1 MGQYYYAV
9 SSLPHLYF
17 DSETYPST
25 EEFFQLCCENL
36 SEADLNIFKE
46 IYQADSGETGNG
58 FLRRWFS
65 WNRSLRFELA
75 VLRAQNLGMDFD
87 GYQGIDKMTGTEE
100 LAREAYNQESPLTS
114 EEVLERGRWGFLD
127 ELEVGHFFD
136 LQKLLVYGL
145 KLSILERKS
154 RFNIDK
160 GLENFKRIYGAVT
173 EGKIGEQPE

>member
-17 DSETYPST
+17 DSEVYPSA
-25 EEFFQLCCENL
+25 EEFSQLCLENL
-36 SEADLNIFKE
+36 SAADLKVFQKMDQVASDE
-46 IYQADSGETGNG
+46 AGNG
-58 FLRRWFS
+58 LPKRWFD

-75 VLRAQNLGMDFD
+75 ALRAQNLGMDFD
-87 GYQGIDKMTGTEE
+87 GYQGIDKIAGTEE

-114 EEVLERGRWGFLD
+114 EEVLERGRWGFLE

-145 KLSILERKS
+145 KISILERKS
-154 RFNIDK
+154 QFDIDA
-160 GLENFKRIYGAVT
+160 GLENFKRIYGMVT